1 MSRLQQVLLQSEE
14 ELLLSK
20 RSSELAGEGAIP
32 KPKKMVGK
40 MKVQGKGVGASESIF
55 SVAMCLNNG
64 SSLLCSSQGENVTG
78 PAYRMQFFKCEST

>member
-1 MSRLQQVLLQSEE
+1 MCLCFTSRLQQVLLQSEE

-40 MKVQGKGVGASESIF
+40 MKVQGKVVGESGLDLY
-55 SVAMCLNNG
+55 SD
-64 SSLLCSSQGENVTG
+64 LLC
-78 PAYRMQFFKCEST
+78 A